1 MNKSTRVIGN
11 FILQNLEAI
20 IWMSVIMYFAV
31 LPVPVE
37 NHFTICPLKL
47 AGFEYCPGCGLGR
60 SIILLLHG
68 KITESI
74 MIHPLGIFALP
85 LFVARIGIIFRKYF
99 QYKKQITSTSL

>member
-1 MNKSTRVIGN
+1 MNISFRTISN

-20 IWMSVIMYFAV
+20 IWMSVILYFAV

-37 NHFTICPLKL
+37 NHFTICPLRL

-74 MIHPLGIFALP
+74 MMHPLGIFALS
-85 LFVARIGIIFRKYF
+85 LFVARIGIVFRKYF
-99 QYKKQITSTSL
+99 QYMKQITKTSF